1 MLLYLY
7 LLVPIYQAR
16 TCHHN
21 LRSFCKKKKTK
32 TNFPPHSVTFHMMD
46 TLSYQGSVESLHGKN
61 RQLGSKSP
69 KDCSKSHKV
78 ASSPAY
84 IPHANIVC
92 IVGCKSRSV
101 MHSETTCQY
110 LIERGGT
117 QEKFE
122 SISYIKL
129 ITCNA
134 IAHQRGRQE
143 NIERHIEGE
152 QYHTIESKWKAKS

>member
-16 TCHHN
+16 TCHHD
-21 LRSFCKKKKTK
+21 LRCFCKKKTK
-32 TNFPPHSVTFHMMD
+32 TNFLPHSVTFYMMD
-46 TLSYQGSVESLHGKN
+46 TLSYQGSVESMHGKTDS
-61 RQLGSKSP
+61 QGV
-69 KDCSKSHKV
+69 KV
-78 ASSPAY
+78 TQRLFKITKKSSPAY
-84 IPHANIVC
+84 NPHANIVC

-134 IAHQRGRQE
+134 IAHQRGRQKE
-143 NIERHIEGE
+143 YTETNRRREW
-152 QYHTIESKWKAKS
+152 YHTVEEIE

>member
-1 MLLYLY
+1 
-7 LLVPIYQAR
+7 
-16 TCHHN
+16 
-21 LRSFCKKKKTK
+21 
-32 TNFPPHSVTFHMMD
+32 MD
-46 TLSYQGSVESLHGKN
+46 TLSYQGSVESMHGKPDS
-61 RQLGSKSP
+61 QGVSHP
-69 KDCSKSHKV
+69 KIVQNHTKL
-78 ASSPAY
+78 SPAY

-122 SISYIKL
+122 SNSYIKVKL

-134 IAHQRGRQE
+134 IAHQRGRQKS
-143 NIERHIEGE
+143 IERHIEGE